1 VDFLESLVAT
11 RRGFF
16 VSSSRQLSGLYI
28 LSKRNLHAKCTSQ
41 DGMGHGGDEMTLKV
55 AGSRKLSKSN

>member
-1 VDFLESLVAT
+1 
-11 RRGFF
+11 
-16 VSSSRQLSGLYI
+16 